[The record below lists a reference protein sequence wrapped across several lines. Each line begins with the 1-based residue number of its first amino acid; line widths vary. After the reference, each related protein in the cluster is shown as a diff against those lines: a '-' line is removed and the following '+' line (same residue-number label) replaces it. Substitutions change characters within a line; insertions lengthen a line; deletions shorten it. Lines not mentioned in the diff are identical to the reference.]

1 MQVEDNR
8 VIRVSGD
15 KQHPANQG
23 KLCTKGLT
31 CAAALNAAGRLTQA
45 FLRTDR
51 QQDPVQTE
59 ITVAISETAR
69 RLKAIIARHGPGAVA
84 MYVSGQMSLEA
95 QYLANK
101 LAKGFITTPFIE
113 SNSRLCMASAG
124 SGYKQSLRADG
135 PPGSYQ
141 DFEHAELFW

>member
-1 MQVEDNR
+1 MDAEVKQVKSVCPYCGVGCGIVMQVEDNR

-84 MYVSGQMSLEA
+84 MYVSADTGNHS
-95 QYLANK
+95 
-101 LAKGFITTPFIE
+101 
-113 SNSRLCMASAG
+113 SRLHIQACLYLLIITGENRIILLPSA
-124 SGYKQSLRADG
+124 L
-135 PPGSYQ
+135 
-141 DFEHAELFW
+141 L